1 MIVKVKARIDTIS
14 ATSENVGFFTFIPP
28 FLYFV
33 HSYNS
38 TQYNLCQWLFLYNV
52 QFLSLTFMIVTCII
66 KLKGGVNMKERL
78 KEIRKSNPNGKT
90 QETFA
95 NYLGISKENISSYES
110 GRRNPSDS
118 FIKLVCEKCNV
129 NEEWLRTGN
138 GEMFIPKSKEQL
150 FSELLGE
157 AVKADENDFKRRL
170 FLALSKLDDSG
181 WESLEKLIDS
191 IAKKEE

>member
-1 MIVKVKARIDTIS
+1 
-14 ATSENVGFFTFIPP
+14 
-28 FLYFV
+28 
-33 HSYNS
+33 
-38 TQYNLCQWLFLYNV
+38 
-52 QFLSLTFMIVTCII
+52 
-66 KLKGGVNMKERL
+66 MKDRL
-78 KEIRKSNPNGKT
+78 KEIRKTNTNWKT
-90 QETFA
+90 QDDFA
-95 NYLGISKENISSYES
+95 DFLGISKSNLSSYEA
-110 GRRNPSDS
+110 GRRTPSDAV
-118 FIKLVCEKCNV
+118 IQLICQKCNV
-129 NEEWLRTGN
+129 NENWLRTGN

>member
-1 MIVKVKARIDTIS
+1 MNERIKKIRNSMNIS
-14 ATSENVGFFTFIPP
+14 QTDFAQKLSVSRSAVCKMESGENYPSEQT
-28 FLYFV
+28 
-33 HSYNS
+33 
-38 TQYNLCQWLFLYNV
+38 
-52 QFLSLTFMIVTCII
+52 I
-66 KLKGGVNMKERL
+66 KL
-78 KEIRKSNPNGKT
+78 I
-90 QETFA
+90 
-95 NYLGISKENISSYES
+95 
-110 GRRNPSDS
+110 
-118 FIKLVCEKCNV
+118 CNEFSV
-129 NEEWLRTGN
+129 NEDWLRTGK

>member
-1 MIVKVKARIDTIS
+1 
-14 ATSENVGFFTFIPP
+14 
-28 FLYFV
+28 
-33 HSYNS
+33 
-38 TQYNLCQWLFLYNV
+38 
-52 QFLSLTFMIVTCII
+52 
-66 KLKGGVNMKERL
+66 MKDRL
-78 KEIRKSNPNGKT
+78 KEIRKTNTNWKT
-90 QETFA
+90 QDDFA
-95 NYLGISKENISSYES
+95 DFLGISKSNLSSYEA
-110 GRRNPSDS
+110 GRRTPSDAV
-118 FIKLVCEKCNV
+118 IQLICQKCNV
-129 NEEWLRTGN
+129 NENWLRTGK

>member
-1 MIVKVKARIDTIS
+1 MLLCFPGKEELLMNERIKKVRNSLNIS
-14 ATSENVGFFTFIPP
+14 QTDFAQKLSISRSAVCKMESGENYPSEQT
-28 FLYFV
+28 
-33 HSYNS
+33 
-38 TQYNLCQWLFLYNV
+38 
-52 QFLSLTFMIVTCII
+52 I
-66 KLKGGVNMKERL
+66 KLM
-78 KEIRKSNPNGKT
+78 
-90 QETFA
+90 
-95 NYLGISKENISSYES
+95 
-110 GRRNPSDS
+110 
-118 FIKLVCEKCNV
+118 CNEFSV

-181 WESLEKLIDS
+181 WENLEKLIDS